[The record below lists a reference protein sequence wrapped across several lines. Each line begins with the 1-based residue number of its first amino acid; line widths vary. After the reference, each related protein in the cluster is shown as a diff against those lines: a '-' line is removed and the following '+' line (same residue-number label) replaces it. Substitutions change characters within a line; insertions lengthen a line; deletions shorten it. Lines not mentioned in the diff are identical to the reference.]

1 MFCTPTLA
9 RCENCESSIIQ
20 FKIDYV
26 DDEEE
31 QQSLQMRRHWA
42 QNRSGIKPLL
52 HQTSR
57 SSPPHLPV
65 TTISCAFGVC
75 VHTHVPEILKGS
87 VYMLLTYWN
96 IVCNV
101 GFQSVSS
108 ICVNLSLTFTNP
120 CIYSLPVEA
129 RTDDSELMKPMTCYT
144 MEVCVQEPPPYCHI
158 SDLVFS
164 L

>member
-1 MFCTPTLA
+1 MMKKSNKAC
-9 RCENCESSIIQ
+9 
-20 FKIDYV
+20 KWD
-26 DDEEE
+26 
-31 QQSLQMRRHWA
+31 
-42 QNRSGIKPLL
+42 QNRIKPLL

-65 TTISCAFGVC
+65 NTISCAFGVC

-101 GFQSVSS
+101 GFQSVSL

-120 CIYSLPVEA
+120 CIYSLFLFQYHFSFLTNTFE
-129 RTDDSELMKPMTCYT
+129 
-144 MEVCVQEPPPYCHI
+144 QEIQWPKHTQTKHGSLGVFTLFCWDRLFKAFKLTLYLRNI
-158 SDLVFS
+158 LGYKWIDL